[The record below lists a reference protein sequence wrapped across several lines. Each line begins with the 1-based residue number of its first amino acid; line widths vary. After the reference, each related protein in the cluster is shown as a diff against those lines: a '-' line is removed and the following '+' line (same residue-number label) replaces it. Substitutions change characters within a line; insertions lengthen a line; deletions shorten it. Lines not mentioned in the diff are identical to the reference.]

1 MLTVLLTGL
10 LTTLALIVAIGPQS
24 AWLLRQGLRRDRVAL
39 AALCCL
45 LGDIVLIVAGTAG
58 VGVVLDHAP
67 WLLDVIRWVGVGYL
81 TWFAYRSFRSA
92 YKSRSGSE
100 EGQSTAESQASG
112 IHFPGGGG
120 EVLPEHSS
128 REEVRVAMTSELP
141 VVPEAAASG
150 DTATKTR
157 REVRVTKVSKV
168 STVAATGLMLS
179 VLNPHAWVDSLVVLG
194 TMANAF
200 GPDKWWFAAG
210 AVLAS
215 VLWLNLLAGGSAV
228 LAKLLSSPRT
238 WKVIDVAV
246 GVMMLVV
253 AGVLAFTGF

>member
-67 WLLDVIRWVGVGYL
+67 WLLDAIRWVGVGYL

-120 EVLPEHSS
+120 EVLPERSS

-157 REVRVTKVSKV
+157 RKVRVTKVSKV